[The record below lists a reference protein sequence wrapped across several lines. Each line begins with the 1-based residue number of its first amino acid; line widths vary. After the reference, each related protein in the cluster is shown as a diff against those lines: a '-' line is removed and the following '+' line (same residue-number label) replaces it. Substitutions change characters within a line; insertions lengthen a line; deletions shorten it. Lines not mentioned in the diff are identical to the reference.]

1 MEVAFI
7 LVSELGASKFPRLKR
22 DPIGSFFHNV
32 VVIVVAVVDVDV
44 VDILVF
50 KFHPLAAEPVFTIL
64 FSFALVSFGRP
75 GKDLVDFF
83 LAPSR

>member
-1 MEVAFI
+1 MLAVT
-7 LVSELGASKFPRLKR
+7 KYPRLKR

-32 VVIVVAVVDVDV
+32 VVVVVVVVDVVVVV
-44 VDILVF
+44 VDILVS

>member
-1 MEVAFI
+1 MLAVTKYI
-7 LVSELGASKFPRLKR
+7 RLKR

-32 VVIVVAVVDVDV
+32 VVFVVVVVVDVV
-44 VDILVF
+44 NILVS

>member
-1 MEVAFI
+1 MLAVTKYI
-7 LVSELGASKFPRLKR
+7 RLKR

-32 VVIVVAVVDVDV
+32 VVIVVAVVDVVVIVDV
-44 VDILVF
+44 LVF

>member
-1 MEVAFI
+1 MLAVT
-7 LVSELGASKFPRLKR
+7 KYPRLKR
-22 DPIGSFFHNV
+22 DPIGSFFYNV
-32 VVIVVAVVDVDV
+32 VAIVVAVVDVVVIVDV
-44 VDILVF
+44 LVF

-75 GKDLVDFF
+75 GKERVDFF

>member
-1 MEVAFI
+1 MLAVT
-7 LVSELGASKFPRLKR
+7 KYPRLKR
-22 DPIGSFFHNV
+22 DPLGSFFHNV
-32 VVIVVAVVDVDV
+32 FVVVVVVFVVVVV

-50 KFHPLAAEPVFTIL
+50 KVHPLAAEPVFTIL

>member
-1 MEVAFI
+1 MLAVT
-7 LVSELGASKFPRLKR
+7 KYPRLKR

-32 VVIVVAVVDVDV
+32 VVVVGVVVVVVDVVVVV
-44 VDILVF
+44 VDILVS